1 MATARKSWVARALDK
16 AAKSPEAQAA
26 ARDMVALALAPVTPA
41 PAPVFPAL
49 VEGLGSP
56 EVRVTLEP
64 ADVEPRARGRR
75 HQREAAAGLRGHV
88 AAGHDY
94 GHEADIR
101 VIAMVIEGDEQRYCT
116 LVGSPAAIRQAVPDD
131 ETLSAWLAAGVL
143 DAPVRTGRT
152 HASGVPEVR
161 RVPLPFVPRVHQM
174 EMESR
179 ALEAK
184 AIAAAQSTMV
194 D

>member
-75 HQREAAAGLRGHV
+75 HQREAAAGLRGRV
-88 AAGHDY
+88 AAVRGLFLNASNEL
-94 GHEADIR
+94 GAFESGMAAALIG
-101 VIAMVIEGDEQRYCT
+101 VAPAVWGGGLVT
-116 LVGSPAAIRQAVPDD
+116 LAVVGA
-131 ETLSAWLAAGVL
+131 TAWLAPELRRL
-143 DAPVRTGRT
+143 DLTRFARG
-152 HASGVPEVR
+152 HGG
-161 RVPLPFVPRVHQM
+161 
-174 EMESR
+174 
-179 ALEAK
+179 
-184 AIAAAQSTMV
+184 
-194 D
+194 